1 MNRDRAKQILA
12 LHRPG
17 IDEPDAEVAEA
28 LALLRLDE
36 DLQRWLTAHQAA
48 QTTVQKSLRAMT
60 VPAGLKEQIISER
73 PWHSRP
79 ARTRHV
85 LVVAS
90 VMLLLGLAG
99 FWWMQ
104 RPPPEDRSFAAYRA
118 RMVSTAQRTYD
129 MDLATDDQV
138 RIRAF
143 LKERGAPNDFTQ
155 PANLDKAASLGCVA
169 MPWRD
174 SKVAMICFKTG
185 RALPPGQASDL
196 WFFVIESAQVPD
208 GPKSIEPEFLTLN
221 AVTTASW
228 NRNGKTYVLA
238 VEGDAELLRR
248 FL

>member
-28 LALLRLDE
+28 LALLRQDE
-36 DLQRWLTAHQAA
+36 DLQRWLTAHQSA

-118 RMVSTAQRTYD
+118 RMVSTAQRT
-129 MDLATDDQV
+129 
-138 RIRAF
+138 
-143 LKERGAPNDFTQ
+143 
-155 PANLDKAASLGCVA
+155 
-169 MPWRD
+169 
-174 SKVAMICFKTG
+174 
-185 RALPPGQASDL
+185 
-196 WFFVIESAQVPD
+196 
-208 GPKSIEPEFLTLN
+208 
-221 AVTTASW
+221 
-228 NRNGKTYVLA
+228 
-238 VEGDAELLRR
+238 
-248 FL
+248 